1 MNIST
6 RNHWLR
12 TSILWK
18 PPFFRLAWRHAIKS
32 RHLEF
37 VGNKAKGRISKWVF
51 QENKARQIVRKT
63 NISYPLIRTRTFAYQ
78 GVRNVRLFGKFGVLY
93 FLETSVLRFALLP
106 YYLRIMGKVSTFR
119 SHSYKLIHFFLKNF
133 FQLEKSNILWML

>member
-6 RNHWLR
+6 SNHWLR

-18 PPFFRLAWRHAIKS
+18 PTFFRLAWRHSIKS

-37 VGNKAKGRISKWVF
+37 VGNKAKGRITKWVF
-51 QENKARQIVRKT
+51 QENKARQNFRKT
-63 NISYPLIRTRTFAYQ
+63 NFLFLFLRVCI
-78 GVRNVRLFGKFGVLY
+78 GVKKCSFFGKFGVLC
-93 FLETSVLRFALLP
+93 FLETPVLRFALLP
-106 YYLRIMGKVSTFR
+106 YYQRIMGKVSTFR

-133 FQLEKSNILWML
+133 FQLEKSNILWTL